1 MNHARIKSHCIPSKT
16 SNQCISFPPFLFP
29 LSWLSHKT
37 PKSSFAR
44 LTFPIPK
51 FSSNLP
57 NDLMTISLSAISRH
71 SHPAMK
77 SGKVSAEYSQWRG
90 SRLKEAILDRQRWRA
105 SGLVVDMD
113 GVFMFIFIFVLCWC
127 LLLLLLL
134 LLFIRSN
141 MEWRYIYAASR
152 KHSATIWRRRRFA

>member
-1 MNHARIKSHCIPSKT
+1 MNYREYLVYSNIPLFIEHEHFINHARIKSHCISSKT
-16 SNQCISFPPFLFP
+16 SNQCTSLSPFP
-29 LSWLSHKT
+29 WLSHKT

-57 NDLMTISLSAISRH
+57 NDLMTISFPVASRH

-90 SRLKEAILDRQRWRA
+90 SRSNEAVLDRQRWRA
-105 SGLVVDMD
+105 SGLDVDIHH
-113 GVFMFIFIFVLCWC
+113 VLIFIFMFMFVLC
-127 LLLLLLL
+127 
-134 LLFIRSN
+134 
-141 MEWRYIYAASR
+141 
-152 KHSATIWRRRRFA
+152 